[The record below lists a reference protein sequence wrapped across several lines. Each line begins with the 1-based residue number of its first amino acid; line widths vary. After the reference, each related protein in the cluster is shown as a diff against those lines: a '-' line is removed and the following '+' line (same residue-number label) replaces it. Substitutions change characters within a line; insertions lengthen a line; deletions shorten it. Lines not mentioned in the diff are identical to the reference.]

1 MSYDVPVK
9 LFSFHLILFALL
21 LILPERT
28 RLRNFFLLNRMAN
41 PAFAIVTRS
50 RRKSRVILAAQVCF
64 AIYVTATMAYGAKHG
79 WTEFGGGAPKSLLYG
94 IWEVEQMSVDDEI
107 RPPVLGEEQRWRRV
121 IFDRPD
127 RAGFQRMNDSL
138 LTFNAK
144 LDANKKTIGLT
155 KTDDAKWKAA
165 LSYDRPANDH
175 ITLSGEMDGHRVAME
190 LRLVD
195 RETFLLVNRG
205 FHWVQERPF
214 NR

>member
-9 LFSFHLILFALL
+9 LFSFHLILLALL

-28 RLRNFFLLNRMAN
+28 RLRNFFLLNRTAN
-41 PAFAIVTRS
+41 PAVATVIRS
-50 RRKSRVILAAQVCF
+50 RRKSRLILAAQVCF
-64 AIYVTATMAYGAKHG
+64 AIYVTATMAYGAKQG

-107 RPPVLGEEQRWRRV
+107 RPPVLSEEQRWRRV

-127 RAGFQRMNDSL
+127 RTSFQRMNDSL
-138 LTFNAK
+138 LSFNAK
-144 LDANKKTIGLT
+144 LDANKKTIDLT
-155 KTDDAKWKAA
+155 KTDDAKWKGA